1 VRFVIYGAGAIGGTI
16 GGRLAQA
23 GHAVTLI
30 ARGRHAAALRTEGLR
45 LRSAV
50 DDVTLHL
57 PVVEGP
63 RELEL
68 HADDVVVL
76 AMKSQDTFAALDE
89 LAAVAPPDLSVVT
102 AQNGVANEREA
113 LRRFARVIAMCVVL
127 PATHLEPGVVEISSS
142 PINGLLDLGLYPA
155 GVDERVQALAA
166 LLTATTFASLARPDV
181 MRWKYRKLLSNL
193 ANAVEAA
200 SGRLGDSEAA
210 QELVR
215 RAREEGSTVL
225 RAAGIDVASAD
236 EDAAHR
242 GDRVVPRPVAG
253 SSRGGG
259 SSWQSLARGTGAIEA
274 DYLNGEIVL
283 LGRLHHI
290 HTPVNALLQRT
301 ANRLAHE
308 RRPPGSVAA
317 EALLAEATRAA
328 SPAPLL
334 LDVTGKTQRL
344 P

>member
-1 VRFVIYGAGAIGGTI
+1 MGADLLRFVIYGAGAVGGTI

-50 DDVTLHL
+50 EDVTLRL
-57 PVVEGP
+57 PVVERP
-63 RELEL
+63 RELHL
-68 HADDVVVL
+68 ADDDMVVL
-76 AMKSQDTFAALDE
+76 AMKSQDTLAALDE
-89 LAAVAPPDLSVVT
+89 LAAVAPPDLTVVT

-127 PATHLEPGVVEISSS
+127 PATHIEPGVVEISSS

-155 GVDERVQALAA
+155 GVDARVEALAA
-166 LLTATTFASLARPDV
+166 ALTATTFVSLARPDV

-200 SGRLGDSEAA
+200 SGRLADSEAA

-215 RAREEGSTVL
+215 RAREEGSAVL

-253 SSRGGG
+253 RSRGGG

-290 HTPVNALLQRT
+290 PTPVNALLQST
-301 ANRLAHE
+301 ANRLARE
-308 RRPPGSVAA
+308 RGLPGSLAA
-317 EALLAEATRAA
+317 EALLAEATRATA
-328 SPAPLL
+328 S
-334 LDVTGKTQRL
+334 
-344 P
+344 